1 MCVCVSALLRAK
13 QIYCLRQKRQV
24 LKIRANFVVDVAV
37 DAQRNNISEVQ

>member
-13 QIYCLRQKRQV
+13 QIYCLRHKRQV

-37 DAQRNNISEVQ
+37 DAQRNNVSEVQ